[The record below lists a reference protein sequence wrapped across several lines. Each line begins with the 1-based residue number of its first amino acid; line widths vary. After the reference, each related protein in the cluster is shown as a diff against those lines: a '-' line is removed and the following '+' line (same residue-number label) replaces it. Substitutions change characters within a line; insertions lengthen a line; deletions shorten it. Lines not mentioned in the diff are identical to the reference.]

1 MRKLLPGLGRAT
13 ATLLVVLWAVQP
25 VALWAHAGEHTHR
38 YCAAH
43 RTFEEGQ
50 PRGGDDSIGTPPA
63 ARAGLREAPAPASEA
78 SGPRSHEACGLP
90 SCGPRE
96 PALLG
101 DLGSLR
107 ERATVTRPPSPLPA
121 VAPAPPLSVL
131 DTAPKASPPARA

>member
-25 VALWAHAGEHTHR
+25 VALWVHAGEHTHR

-50 PRGGDDSIGTPPA
+50 PRSGGEALSA
-63 ARAGLREAPAPASEA
+63 AAELAAGLREAPAPAAEA
-78 SGPRSHEACGLP
+78 AGARAHEACGLP
-90 SCGPRE
+90 TCGPRDS
-96 PALLG
+96 ALLAEVAA
-101 DLGSLR
+101 LQA
-107 ERATVTRPPSPLPA
+107 RATVTRPPGLVPP

-131 DTAPKASPPARA
+131 DTAPKASPPQRA

>member
-1 MRKLLPGLGRAT
+1 MRKLYSSLGRAT

-25 VALWAHAGEHTHR
+25 LALWAHAGEHTHR

-50 PRGGDDSIGTPPA
+50 PGASEGLASAP
-63 ARAGLREAPAPASEA
+63 ARAGLREAPPPATEA
-78 SGPRSHEACGLP
+78 SSSPAHEACGLP
-90 SCGPRE
+90 TCGPRE

-101 DLGSLR
+101 DVGALHA
-107 ERATVTRPPSPLPA
+107 RATVTRPAPVAPPA
-121 VAPAPPLSVL
+121 APAPPLSVL